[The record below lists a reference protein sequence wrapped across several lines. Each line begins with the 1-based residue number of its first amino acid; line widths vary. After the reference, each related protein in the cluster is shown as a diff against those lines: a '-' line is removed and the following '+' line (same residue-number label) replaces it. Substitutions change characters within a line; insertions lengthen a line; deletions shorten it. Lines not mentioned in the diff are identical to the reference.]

1 MPSDLEGAMGK
12 GGQEGVV
19 KEKGGCKCREM
30 LIFTTASIRIEGRV
44 KLVKGGGKIH
54 ETSKLKGES
63 ETNQGGKWTEGW
75 EIYTRE
81 MGGEGCGGSGKG
93 EEGWEAGTQTQ
104 VFMLILA

>member
-1 MPSDLEGAMGK
+1 VPSDLEGALGK

-19 KEKGGCKCREM
+19 KEMGGCKCREM

-54 ETSKLKGES
+54 ETSKLRGES
-63 ETNQGGKWTEGW
+63 ETSEGGKWTEGW
-75 EIYTRE
+75 EIYTR
-81 MGGEGCGGSGKG
+81 GEREK
-93 EEGWEAGTQTQ
+93 GWEVGTETQ